1 MFFLWFCSGIL
12 IGAFFAT
19 ITLALFM
26 AKGYKNTAKKMAQDT
41 MNQYL
46 KEKEEKEKKHE
57 H

>member
-1 MFFLWFCSGIL
+1 VFFLWFCSGIL